1 LLGVRLIAT
10 GVPVEQIDKA
20 IKPGDLNFVART
32 KDAYVYEN
40 HVRCRA

>member
-20 IKPGDLNFVART
+20 SSPVT
-32 KDAYVYEN
+32 
-40 HVRCRA
+40 